1 MANRVLIGTRNSQEG
16 IYVSRS
22 GKNVL
27 TCSDDELLFRMDDG
41 ASGTIKGLYQ
51 LQPISGTSPTAT
63 ASVSAGATATVS
75 ISNFSWT
82 NGVVPYAMGSIGS
95 GSAGGDISETMGFTF
110 GTISTSSL
118 QITSTLSSGTLNVTL
133 AASPVMFSGAL
144 F

>member
-16 IYVSRS
+16 IYVSRP

-27 TCSDDELLFRMDDG
+27 TCTDDELIFKMDDG

-51 LQPISGTSPTAT
+51 LQPITGTASTAT
-63 ASVSAGATATVS
+63 TSISAGATATIS

-82 NGVVPYAMGSIGS
+82 NGVVPYALGSVGS
-95 GSAGGDISETMGFTF
+95 GSTGGSNSASMGFTI
-110 GTISTSSL
+110 GTVSTSSIS
-118 QITSTLSSGTLNVTL
+118 ITNNLSSGSFSLTL
-133 AASPVMFSGAL
+133 AASPVMFAGAL

>member
-16 IYVSRS
+16 IYVSRP
-22 GKNVL
+22 GKDVL

-51 LQPISGTSPTAT
+51 LQPVTGTDASAT
-63 ASVSAGATATVS
+63 TSVSAGTTATVS
-75 ISNFSWT
+75 ISDFSWT
-82 NGVVPYAMGSIGS
+82 NGVIPFALGSTAS
-95 GSAGGDISETMGFTF
+95 GQASTSAALNFQF
-110 GTISTSSL
+110 GTISTSSI
-118 QITSTLSSGTLNVTL
+118 QITNTLGSSINVTV

>member
-16 IYVSRS
+16 IYVSRP

-51 LQPISGTSPTAT
+51 LQPISGTNSTAT
-63 ASVSAGATATVS
+63 TSVSAGTTATVS
-75 ISNFSWT
+75 ITNFSWT
-82 NGVVPYAMGSIGS
+82 NGVVPYALGALAS
-95 GSAGGDISETMGFTF
+95 GGAGNSAGLNFQF
-110 GTISTSSL
+110 GSVSTSSI
-118 QITSTLSSGTLNVTL
+118 QITNTLGSSINVTL